1 MLKAYVDASPT
12 KLCVLF
18 EDGHKIIRGS
28 TKPHTNN
35 EAEYLAVLQ
44 AVIGGATE
52 VYSDSQLVVKQL
64 NGEYKVNKPELLYLH
79 NEVLK
84 RSNGKVKFVWVPREN
99 NPAGGLV

>member
-1 MLKAYVDASPT
+1 MKAYVDASPT
-12 KLCVLF
+12 KLCVLL
-18 EDGHKIIRGS
+18 EDKRKIVKTAS
-28 TKPHTNN
+28 KPHTNN

-44 AVIGGATE
+44 AVIAGATE

-64 NGEYKVNKPELLYLH
+64 NGEYKVNKPELLYLC

-84 RSNGKVKFVWVPREN
+84 RSNGKVKFVWVPRDE